1 MLSVLTTGWGLVVV
15 CAAGALAGI
24 SGAWWSAGFA
34 CRYAL
39 RLAIELHAGD
49 GAHPGCGLSP
59 LAPWLRCGASMVM
72 GGLAWILA
80 HRYGLGFGFWSTL
93 IALNMLLI
101 LAVVDAQLAL
111 LPDALTAPLL
121 WLGLAA
127 AWMGGP
133 VSLHQSLAGAVAGY
147 GFLWVLFWLF
157 ALFRGRA
164 GMGYGDFKLLAALGA
179 WVGIFSLPYVLLAAC
194 LAGIGAA
201 FLRQKNFRLGSSY
214 PFGPFLAAS
223 GATALALGPGVQS
236 YF

>member
-1 MLSVLTTGWGLVVV
+1 MLSVLTAEWVRPVSCV
-15 CAAGALAGI
+15 AGALAGI

-34 CRYAL
+34 CRYAA
-39 RLAIELHAGD
+39 RLAVELQAGD
-49 GAHPGCGLSP
+49 GADSGCGLSP
-59 LAPWLRCGASMVM
+59 LAPRVRCGVSVVM
-72 GGLAWILA
+72 GGLAWVLM

-93 IALNMLLI
+93 VALNMLLI

-111 LPDALTAPLL
+111 LPDVLTGPLL
-121 WLGLAA
+121 WLGLMA
-127 AWMGGP
+127 AWVGGP

-179 WVGIFSLPYVLLAAC
+179 WVGISSLPYVLLAAC
-194 LAGIGAA
+194 LAGIGVA
-201 FLRQKNFRLGSSY
+201 FLRQKSFRLGSSY

-223 GATALALGPGVQS
+223 GATALTLGPGVQS